1 MMMRVVFLSQYFI
14 PEIFSSTYL
23 FYDLLLASKEN
34 NNENIIIAPFPV
46 RGVSKSQIEK
56 FSIAYEENEYGKI
69 YRFQCFTGFKNSFF
83 GRFLRM
89 LSLVYKEVKALKKL
103 GQIDKIVIPSTPP
116 LFLLH
121 AVSRFA
127 KKRNVELIY
136 HIHDL
141 YPDILF
147 RSKSPFYH
155 PLNHILV
162 RALKRVNKIVVI
174 STDIKDSLLKKGVP
188 SDKIHVIPNWPRFKS
203 KLPDPTNH
211 ELEALKRNIEFDGS
225 KVNAFYIGNL
235 GVFQD
240 MDVIVKAAKKINET
254 NHQVKISI
262 VGSGSKQKRLF
273 KLLKKY
279 QLKNIAF
286 YPRVSQEEA
295 EWLYLLADYNLISL
309 KPGAIFSACPSKTS
323 MCVMAQKPMILIVDE
338 KSKYAE
344 SFKQGNYIVN
354 CGDYTKLAAVLS
366 DLQKRPAFQGDSALE
381 EYYAKE
387 RNIALWKKLL

>member
-23 FYDLLLASKEN
+23 FYDLLLASKEK
-34 NNENIIIAPFPV
+34 NNENIIIAPFPI

-69 YRFQCFTGFKNSFF
+69 YRFKCFTGFKNSFF

-89 LSLVYKEVKALKKL
+89 LSLVRKEIKILNKL
-103 GQIDKIVIPSTPP
+103 GQVDKIVIPSTPP
-116 LFLLH
+116 LFLLR

-127 KKRNVELIY
+127 KKRNTELIY

-147 RSKSPFYH
+147 KPKSLFYR
-155 PLNHILV
+155 PLNIILMK
-162 RALKRVNKIVVI
+162 ALKRVDNIVVI
-174 STDIKDSLLKKGVP
+174 SMDIRNSLLKKGIP
-188 SDKIHVIPNWPRFKS
+188 SAKIHVIPNWPRVQS
-203 KLPDPTNH
+203 KLPDEEDYDLQT
-211 ELEALKRNIEFDGS
+211 LKKKIEFDSS

-240 MDVIVKAAKKINET
+240 MGVIVKAAKRINET
-254 NHQVKISI
+254 DNQVKISI
-262 VGSGSKQKRLF
+262 VGSGSKQKQLF
-273 KLLKKY
+273 KLLKKHH
-279 QLKNIAF
+279 LKNIAF

-309 KPGAIFSACPSKTS
+309 QKGAIFSACPSKTS
-323 MCVMAQKPMILIVDE
+323 MCVMAQKPIILIVDE
-338 KSKYAE
+338 ASKYAD
-344 SFKQGNYIVN
+344 SFRKGNYVVN
-354 CGDYTKLAAVLS
+354 CGDDIHLANILS
-366 DLQKRPAFQGDSALE
+366 SLQKNSPFKGDSFLE

-387 RNIALWKKLL
+387 RNLALWKKLL